1 MLDKISKQIIKPI
14 HVFVFLIMIC
24 MVVLVTIQIFFRF
37 VLNVSVPWTEEMARL
52 CFVWMIFLG
61 SAVVEAEGGQVS
73 TTIFVEKLGHIPQFI
88 LGTVIYSIEILFQ
101 ICLFVGGILS
111 WNTVKMMTF
120 STVPVWDYRLLYIPL
135 LIGAPYMVFYLIVQ
149 NIQFY
154 HRLFSEKGGDDS

>member
-73 TTIFVEKLGHIPQFI
+73 TTIFVEKLGRIPQFI

-120 STVPVWDYRLLYIPL
+120 STVPVWH
-135 LIGAPYMVFYLIVQ
+135 
-149 NIQFY
+149 Y
-154 HRLFSEKGGDDS
+154 H

>member
-1 MLDKISKQIIKPI
+1 MLDKISKKLIKPI
-14 HVFVFLIMIC
+14 HLIVFIIMLIMIA
-24 MVVLVTIQIFFRF
+24 LVSIQIFFRF

-73 TTIFVEKLGHIPQFI
+73 TIIFVEKLGRMPRFA
-88 LGTVIYSIEILFQ
+88 LGTVIYVIEIIFNL
-101 ICLFVGGILS
+101 CLFIGGILS

-120 STVPVWDYRLLYIPL
+120 STVPAWDYRLLYIPL
-135 LIGAPYMVFYLIVQ
+135 LIGAPYMIFYLVVQ

-154 HRLFSEKGGDDS
+154 YSLFPEKGEKN